1 MFSKEYGYYLNLSKE
16 TLIETIERHDNKI
29 EELKKNL
36 NKMEELKDKY
46 YKYNKYHMEEVSRL
60 DKQIGILKGIRK

>member
-46 YKYNKYHMEEVSRL
+46 YKYNKLFDSIESVTAHPVVE
-60 DKQIGILKGIRK
+60 